1 MNRTA
6 LVMVIAA
13 LALSAG
19 PARAGK
25 KVEVYGGMM
34 APAKRTK
41 KQKTIDR
48 MLYTAEYYL
57 LREGDLDAAAR
68 EYRKVLGLDRANLS
82 ASIALAD
89 LELQRKKPK
98 AAVAVLAAL
107 AKKAPKNGAVW
118 RALAGAQRAAGDRK
132 GMTASCQKAIAL
144 DPRDGDAYW
153 LLFDAALERWNA
165 GDKAVGRELEA
176 AAAGY
181 VASGH
186 LPMGHQRRLAER
198 TLIEMRDDDVS
209 LAVFDARAA
218 YDDAFTQAGYGAING
233 KMAEARRGFEKCVA
247 AQPDRQ
253 ECHYRLGLV
262 FASVKASEQYAPEKA
277 KAAFKRAKD
286 VPEARLELAKL
297 LRVED
302 NLDGAAR
309 ELAAA
314 LKIAPG
320 LAAAHLELGV
330 VRKLDGNEDAAVGS
344 FVAAI
349 EADRYSATADRALA
363 ELARIRPKH
372 DLVTGAMMFGDIK
385 GDVFSTD
392 RFKAAVK
399 MVEDQLGGV
408 EEGAPE
414 TAALEAILARLRAA
428 SDLGSRF
435 SFRVAV
441 LKSEMVN
448 AFALPDGSIYFTRGL
463 FDFLKRKWPNRAID
477 ANNDVIGHVMGHE
490 MAHVLRR
497 HTLQTLIYQE
507 AVNDSSRWLDPA
519 VLTHVTRLHE
529 VEADRDGI
537 VLAFLAGYHPR
548 GGVEFMEV
556 SGQEMEI
563 PTHLDHPTYEERV
576 HYLEEYWSND
586 VKYAFLSFRLGLDAL
601 RRAGT
606 LEAGGKTGAAA
617 AYEEA
622 VEHFKRYR
630 GTLKATK
637 EVLNNLGIAYAKIG
651 LMAMAKSR
659 SPLTRWQ
666 SRFSIEEQTA
676 LKYVS
681 IVREDRTTRGGGK
694 KEDIDA
700 PARVPWQMREAASS
714 FEEALKL
721 DRTYLKAQLN
731 LALCELA
738 LGKADAAT
746 RRLAPLKATGE
757 VDLVRGISLAE
768 SKKWEAATAAF
779 ARALKVKSS
788 ARAARYN
795 LSRAYQM
802 AGKKA
807 EARASY
813 QAYLKLD
820 KDGAWAKAAQRSLA
834 QMGK

>member
-1 MNRTA
+1 MKRISLLVVIALSTA
-6 LVMVIAA
+6 LPSVAQ
-13 LALSAG
+13 
-19 PARAGK
+19 AGK
-25 KVEVYGGMM
+25 KVEVYGGM
-34 APAKRTK
+34 ASPARRTK

-48 MLYTAEYYL
+48 LLYTAQYFL
-57 LREGDLDAAAR
+57 LREGDLAAAAA
-68 EYRKVLGLDRANLS
+68 EYRKVLALDRANQA
-82 ASIALAD
+82 ASIALAE
-89 LELQRKKPK
+89 LEIQRRKPK
-98 AAVAVLAAL
+98 AAVKVLAAL
-107 AKKAPKNGAVW
+107 ARKTPKDGGVW

-132 GMTASCQKAIAL
+132 GMVASCRAAIKL
-144 DPRDGDAYW
+144 DPRDGDAHW
-153 LLFDAALERWNA
+153 LLFDSAHERWKA
-165 GDKAVGRELEA
+165 GDRAARAELEA
-176 AAAGY
+176 AATGY

-186 LPMGHQRRLAER
+186 LPMGHQRRLVDR
-198 TLIEMRDDDVS
+198 TLIELRDDTVS

-218 YDDAFTQAGYGAING
+218 YDEAFAQASYGAING
-233 KMAEARRGFEKCVA
+233 KMAEARRGFEQCIA

-262 FASVKASEQYAPEKA
+262 YASVKASEQYDPAKA
-277 KAAFKRAKD
+277 KAAFRRAKD
-286 VPEARLELAKL
+286 MPEAHLELARL

-302 NLDGAAR
+302 DLDGAAR
-309 ELAAA
+309 ELAQA
-314 LKIAPG
+314 LKIAPQ
-320 LAAAHLELGV
+320 LALAHLELGI
-330 VRKLDGNEDAAVGS
+330 VRKLDGNDDAAVGS

-363 ELARIRPKH
+363 ELAKIRPKH
-372 DLVTGAMMFGDIK
+372 ELVTGAMMFGDIK

-435 SFRVAV
+435 SFRVAI

-463 FDFLKRKWPNRAID
+463 FDFLRSKWPKRAID
-477 ANNDVIGHVMGHE
+477 GKNDVIGHIMGHE

-507 AVNDSSRWLDPA
+507 AVNDSSRWLDPT

-529 VEADRDGI
+529 IEADREGI
-537 VLAFLAGYHPR
+537 VLAFLAGFHPR

-563 PTHLDHPTYEERV
+563 PSHLDHPTYEERV

-586 VKYAFLSFRLGLDAL
+586 VRYAFLSFQLGLDSL
-601 RRAGT
+601 RRAAT
-606 LEAGGKTGAAA
+606 LEAASKVDAAA
-617 AYEEA
+617 AYEQA
-622 VEHFKRYR
+622 IDHFKRYR
-630 GTLKATK
+630 TTLKATR

-651 LMAMAKSR
+651 LMAMGKRR

-666 SRFSIEEQTA
+666 TRFSIEEQAA
-676 LKYVS
+676 LKYVG
-681 IVREDRTTRGGGK
+681 IVREEGQTRGGK
-694 KEDIDA
+694 NDA
-700 PARVPWQMREAASS
+700 APKVPWQMREAVSM
-714 FEEALKL
+714 FEEALKI
-721 DRTYLKAQLN
+721 DRSYLKATVN

-738 LGKADAAT
+738 LGKADAAS
-746 RRLAPLKATGE
+746 RRLAPVKASGE
-757 VDLVRGISLAE
+757 IDLVRGIVLAE
-768 SKKWEAATAAF
+768 SGKWDAAATAF
-779 ARALKVKSS
+779 GRALKIKST

-795 LSRAYQM
+795 LARTYQM
-802 AGKKA
+802 TGKK
-807 EARASY
+807 EQARASY

-820 KDGAWAKAAQRSLA
+820 RDGAWGKAAQRSLK
-834 QMGK
+834 QL